1 MYDSPARSRRRRWTL
16 VGLALLFHLSFVA
29 FLAGNTIENNLLDP
43 DYYNSALADTDA
55 YNRVYTEVL
64 ADPQLESFTA
74 DLLGGTTLG
83 NQRSV
88 AVATLRLVL
97 PPATLREIT
106 ESTIA
111 ALVAYLRGESKRID
125 SQYDLTQ
132 TLANFD
138 TAIGQQVKQLLS
150 TARVEHPESLE
161 AFNDVLVQFSTALQ
175 NGTIPASLPALPNDE
190 SADALVDYLFGPQGL
205 LANRNVANQA
215 KAALAAGDSNGALLI
230 MAGAL
235 VQQPTSAASARIER
249 RLSRGST
256 FDPLTTLS
264 QAAGR
269 PEVDVLA
276 KFNTI
281 RNAAAVLSGPVRWAN
296 IVLMVAALGA
306 YVMLVQ
312 RRRALRWRAAGQML
326 LSAGLG
332 CSLLWLIAGRVFQT
346 PITDAMSANGLGT
359 PPPAMA
365 SLVGDIDASLTSQMT
380 RTLLSATGLFAL
392 AGFLVI
398 ATSYAPLPVL
408 RTTWQRRPPLRRVA
422 RVAAM
427 VGLVAAV
434 AFSVWA
440 YNGGLSRGPREC
452 NGSHDLCRKRV
463 NEVTFAAT
471 HNSMSS
477 ANAGWLF
484 PDQEAGIRQQLESGI
499 RGLLIDTHYWDTA
512 DDVTAL
518 THDRVPDN
526 LSVALGSF
534 LTSIGQPQP
543 GALLCHSLCTLGS
556 EPLTNGLN
564 EVKRFLDRN
573 RNEVVVVIIEDYVSV
588 ADTQA
593 AFKQTG
599 LDKYVVTHRPGTS
612 WPTLGQLVRTNKR
625 LIVFSENQQP
635 PPAWYGS
642 FQASFQDTPYNVQT
656 PDGFTCAVNRG
667 DPTNPLLLLN
677 NWIDKV
683 SPDRVDAATV
693 NSYDA
698 LMAHVAKCLQRG
710 RRPNLIAVDFYN
722 IGSVIQVAA
731 DLNTR

>member
-1 MYDSPARSRRRRWTL
+1 MYASPAWTRRRRWAL
-16 VGLALLFHLSFVA
+16 AGLALVFHLSFVA

-43 DYYNSALADTDA
+43 DFYNSALADTDA
-55 YNRVYTEVL
+55 YNRIYTQVL

-83 NQRSV
+83 DQRSV
-88 AVATLRLVL
+88 AIATLRLVL

-111 ALVAYLRGESKRID
+111 ALIAYLRGESRRID
-125 SQYDLTQ
+125 GQYDLTQ

-138 TAIGQQVKQLLS
+138 SAIGQEVKQLLS
-150 TARVEHPESLE
+150 TARVDHPQTID
-161 AFNDVLVQFSTALQ
+161 AFRDVLAQFSTALQ
-175 NGTIPASLPALPNDE
+175 NGTIPASLPALPDEE

-205 LANRNVANQA
+205 LANRKVANQA
-215 KAALAAGDSNGALLI
+215 KAALTAGDTNGALLV

-235 VQQPTSAASARIER
+235 VQQPSSAASGRIER
-249 RLSRGST
+249 RLSQGTS
-256 FDPLTTLS
+256 FDPLSALS

-269 PEVDVLA
+269 PEVDILA
-276 KFNTI
+276 KFNMI
-281 RNAAAVLSGPVRWAN
+281 RDAATVLSGPVRWAN
-296 IVLMVAALGA
+296 IVLMVASLGA
-306 YVMLVQ
+306 YVVLAQ
-312 RRRALRWRAAGQML
+312 RRRALRWRAAGQLMF
-326 LSAGLG
+326 SAGLG

-346 PITDAMSANGLGT
+346 PITDALSANGLGT
-359 PPPAMA
+359 PPPAIA
-365 SLVGDIDASLTSQMT
+365 TLVGDIDASLASQMT
-380 RTLLSATGLFAL
+380 RTLLTATGLFAL
-392 AGFLVI
+392 AGLLII

-408 RTTWQRRPPLRRVA
+408 RTTWQRRPPLRRVG

-427 VGLVAAV
+427 IGLVAAV
-434 AFSVWA
+434 AFSVWV
-440 YNGGLSRGPREC
+440 YSGGLERGPREC

-484 PDQEAGIRQQLESGI
+484 PDQDAGIRQQLESGI
-499 RGLLIDTHYWDTA
+499 RGLLIDTHYWDTR
-512 DDVTAL
+512 DDVVAL
-518 THDRVPDN
+518 TRDRVPDN
-526 LSVALGSF
+526 LSVALSSF
-534 LTSIGQPQP
+534 VTSIGEPQP
-543 GALLCHSLCTLGS
+543 GALLCHSLCTLGN
-556 EPLTNGLN
+556 EPLTDGLT

-573 RNEVVVVIIEDYVSV
+573 RNEVIVVVIEDYVSV
-588 ADTQA
+588 ADTEA

-599 LDKYVVTHRPGTS
+599 LDRYVVTHRPDTS

-625 LIVFSENQQP
+625 LIVFSENQKP

-642 FQASFQDTPYNVQT
+642 FEASFQDTPYNVDT
-656 PDGFTCAVNRG
+656 PDAFTCTLNRG

-683 SPDRVDAATV
+683 SPDRADAATV

-698 LMAHVAKCLQRG
+698 LMANVSRCLQRG

-722 IGSVIQVAA
+722 IGNVIQVAA
-731 DLNTR
+731 DLNRR